1 MAKKDE
7 AVLTIATCDVGDDFL
22 VDVEANGQM
31 YDYWLYRK
39 DRGIKVSYVM
49 VPKSNISN
57 PEDVVNNYDW
67 DEEKKHYT
75 NNYLV

>member
-22 VDVEANGQM
+22 VDVVVDGQM
-31 YDYWLYRK
+31 YDYLLYRK
-39 DRGIKVSYVM
+39 GGIKVSYVM

-67 DEEKKHYT
+67 QEEKKHYT
-75 NNYLV
+75 KNYLV

>member
-22 VDVEANGQM
+22 VDVVVDGQM
-31 YDYWLYRK
+31 YDYLLYRK
-39 DRGIKVSYVM
+39 GGIKVSYVM

-67 DEEKKHYT
+67 QEEKKHYIK
-75 NNYLV
+75 NYLV